1 MEKMGNLTDLMVSY
15 LCCFVGSIEQD
26 GINET

>member
-1 MEKMGNLTDLMVSY
+1 MGNLTDLMVSY